1 MEITSPIS
9 HVDEIAP
16 LVAAGATE
24 LYCGVVPSNWVSQFN
39 TGAVN
44 RRYFANFPS
53 LSELEKAV
61 TMAHGLG
68 AQLFLVLNA
77 QHYGGDQ
84 LDALLD
90 LAASFHQ
97 MGGDAVIVADMTLIV
112 ALREQVPELGIHVSS
127 VASCRNSA
135 AVRFYRDLGVRRVI
149 LPRDVTL
156 DEIEAIT
163 KGVPDLEIEVFILND
178 GCVFEEGVCHA
189 IHLPKKLG
197 GPICIDSY
205 QFEYV
210 NAAGN
215 ALPPRLARRL
225 QDNDDDY
232 KRWLW
237 YRFGCGFSTTEQG
250 YPFGPCGLCAI
261 HRLREAGVASIKIAG
276 REGSTE
282 RKIKSVE
289 LVHQVLDKARQGGDA
304 ISVASTAVGI
314 RNTPTHCKS
323 GYMCY
328 YPEVRWIHECKG
340 VSPDLSEVGSCGRP

>member
-1 MEITSPIS
+1 
-9 HVDEIAP
+9 
-16 LVAAGATE
+16 
-24 LYCGVVPSNWVSQFN
+24 VSQFN

-61 TMAHGLG
+61 TIAHHLG

-77 QHYGGDQ
+77 QHYGSAQ
-84 LDALLD
+84 LDALVD
-90 LAASFHQ
+90 LGNSFQ
-97 MGGDAVIVADMTLIV
+97 KMDGDAVIVADLPLII
-112 ALREQVPELGIHVSS
+112 ALREQVPGLGIHVSS

-135 AVRFYRDLGVRRVI
+135 AVSLYRDLGVRRVI

-156 DEIEAIT
+156 DEIEVIA
-163 KGVPDLEIEVFILND
+163 KAVPDVEIEVFILND
-178 GCVFEEGVCHA
+178 GCVFEEGVCHT

-210 NAAGN
+210 GAAGKS
-215 ALPPRLARRL
+215 LPPQLAHRLL
-225 QDNDDDY
+225 DNDEDY

-237 YRFGCGFSTTEQG
+237 YRFGCGFSTTEKG
-250 YPFGPCGLCAI
+250 HPFGPCGLCAI
-261 HRLREAGVASIKIAG
+261 HRLRQAGITSIKIAG

-289 LVHQVLDKARQGGDA
+289 MVHQVLDKARQGGNA
-304 ISVASTAVGI
+304 ISVAMTAVGI
-314 RNTPTHCKS
+314 RNTLAHCQS

-328 YPEVRWIHECKG
+328 YPEVR
-340 VSPDLSEVGSCGRP
+340 SE

>member
-9 HVDEIAP
+9 HIDEIEP
-16 LVAAGATE
+16 LVAAGAKE
-24 LYCGVVPSNWVSQFN
+24 LYCGVVPSNWVAQFN

-44 RRYFANFPS
+44 RRYFSNLPS

-61 TMAHGLG
+61 TIAHGAG

-77 QHYGGDQ
+77 QHYGTDQ
-84 LDALLD
+84 LDALVNLGN
-90 LAASFHQ
+90 SFNE
-97 MGGDAVIVADMTLIV
+97 MGGDAVIVADLTLIV
-112 ALREQVPELGIHVSS
+112 ALREQVPDLGIHVSS

-135 AVRFYRDLGVRRVI
+135 AVSFYRDLGVRRVI

-156 DEIEAIT
+156 DEIEVIA
-163 KGVPDLEIEVFILND
+163 KAVPDVEIEVFILND
-178 GCVFEEGVCHA
+178 GCVFEEGVCHT

-197 GPICIDSY
+197 GPICVDSY

-210 NAAGN
+210 GAAGK
-215 ALPPRLARRL
+215 AMPHEAVRRL
-225 QDNDDDY
+225 QDNDADY

-237 YRFGCGFSTTEQG
+237 YRFGCGFSTTEEG
-250 YPFGPCGLCAI
+250 YPYGPCGLCAI

-276 REGSTE
+276 REGATE

-289 LVHQVLDKARQGGDA
+289 MVHQVLEKARQGADA
-304 ISVASTAVGI
+304 MSVATTAVGI
-314 RNTPTHCKS
+314 RKTVKHCQS

-328 YPEVRWIHECKG
+328 YPEVRY
-340 VSPDLSEVGSCGRP
+340 PL

>member
-9 HVDEIAP
+9 HIDEIEL
-16 LVAAGATE
+16 LVAAGAKE
-24 LYCGVVPSNWVSQFN
+24 LYCGVVPSNWVAQFN

-44 RRYFANFPS
+44 RRYFSNLPS

-61 TMAHGLG
+61 TIAHGFG

-77 QHYGGDQ
+77 QHYGTDQ
-84 LDALLD
+84 LDALVNLGN
-90 LAASFHQ
+90 SFHK
-97 MGGDAVIVADMTLIV
+97 MGGDAVIVADLTLIV
-112 ALREQVPELGIHVSS
+112 ALREQVPDLGIHVSS

-135 AVRFYRDLGVRRVI
+135 AVSFYRDLGVRRVI

-156 DEIEAIT
+156 DEIEVIVKT
-163 KGVPDLEIEVFILND
+163 VRDVEIEVFILND
-178 GCVFEEGVCHA
+178 GCVFEEGVCHT

-197 GPICIDSY
+197 GPICVDSY

-210 NAAGN
+210 GATGK
-215 ALPPRLARRL
+215 ALPHKAVRRL
-225 QDNDDDY
+225 QENDEDY

-237 YRFGCGFSTTEQG
+237 YRFGCGFSTTEEG

-261 HRLREAGVASIKIAG
+261 HRLREAGVASIKVAG
-276 REGSTE
+276 REGATE

-289 LVHQVLDKARQGGDA
+289 MVHQVLDTALQGGDA
-304 ISVASTAVGI
+304 MHAAATAVGI
-314 RNTPTHCKS
+314 RKTLKHCQS

-328 YPEVRWIHECKG
+328 YPEVRWKHG
-340 VSPDLSEVGSCGRP
+340 LVA